1 MKNFETI
8 LKEWNK
14 NVFGYVH
21 INVKIISCVFDVI
34 HEQIDAH
41 DYSDALMEQEKNVM
55 IAYDQILKVKEI
67 F

>member
-14 NVFGYVH
+14 NVFGDVY
-21 INVKIISCVFDVI
+21 INVKIISCVFAVI

-55 IAYDQILKVKEI
+55 IAYDKILKVKEM